1 MIIDTKHTV
10 CNIPSRNMAGSL
22 SWLLSWKRG
31 RIFLSLS
38 DFVIKAFFKG
48 EIKSDLTIGQK
59 FKNEIL
65 LFKNICDSKMFIH
78 FTSIES
84 SNRSFE
90 NDFEL
95 HSKVLEVEIL
105 E

>member
-1 MIIDTKHTV
+1 MYYTFEKY
-10 CNIPSRNMAGSL
+10 L
-22 SWLLSWKRG
+22 SCLLSWKRG

-48 EIKSDLTIGQK
+48 EIKSDKTIGQK
-59 FKNEIL
+59 LRNQIL
-65 LFKNICDSKMFIH
+65 LFKNISEFIH
-78 FTSIES
+78 FKSIES

-95 HSKVLEVEIL
+95 YSKVLEVEIL